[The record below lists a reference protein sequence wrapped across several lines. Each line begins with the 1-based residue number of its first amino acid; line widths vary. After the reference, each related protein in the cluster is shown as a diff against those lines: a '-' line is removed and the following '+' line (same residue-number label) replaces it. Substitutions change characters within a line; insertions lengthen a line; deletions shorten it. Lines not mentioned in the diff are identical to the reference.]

1 MKKSNRR
8 EDKKKFKL
16 TKSIVIGSPDAE
28 TDRILMDVFVKS
40 DELES
45 LLDVKNHKSII
56 IGRTGSGKSALIA
69 YLEGTQEKVCRIEPE
84 AMSLRFL
91 SNSTI
96 LKYFRELG
104 INLNFFYKVL
114 WKHVLIVELLKL
126 YFGEDTFR
134 KQNWIENFK
143 QKLFTSTKRNPRKE
157 RAIDYLTKW
166 SNDFWLDTEIRIK
179 EIEHTLENK
188 FLIETGRKFADLL
201 VGSSAENG
209 DKEKTLTEYRN
220 KAEKIINE
228 TQADEIFEILNIMK
242 SDIFTD
248 FSRKYFVVID
258 DLDKEWIPTDIR
270 YDLINALI
278 EVIKEFQVFQ
288 GPKIVIALRDNLHK
302 IVFSGLKHTGGQRE
316 KYKPL
321 YLHLDWTRDELE
333 QLLSKRLELITDNN
347 LNIKNAFEK
356 QYNSNKT
363 GFDYM
368 LERTFMRPRDVISFV
383 NHTIEN
389 ATNKSFFTLDL
400 IKKAELYYSNDR
412 LQAIEDEWAENYGNL
427 NDIYSFL
434 VGKYNGFRLKNIKEE
449 EFINLLLGE
458 NPENKYKGEL
468 LDIVL
473 KYKNNNI
480 KFSVLIKDI
489 VYILYQIGV
498 VGIKKGPTFPVCY
511 YYDKDIQLTINDLN
525 NDCKIYVH
533 KAFNAA
539 LKINTK
545 EMEADVF

>member
-1 MKKSNRR
+1 MKRSNKSS
-8 EDKKKFKL
+8 EVKKFKL
-16 TKSIVIGSPDAE
+16 TKNIVIGSPDAE
-28 TDRILMDVFVKS
+28 TDRILMNVFVKS
-40 DELES
+40 HELDS

-56 IGRTGSGKSALIA
+56 IGRTGSGKSALIS
-69 YLEGTQEKVCRIEPE
+69 YLERTQERVCRIEPE
-84 AMSLRFL
+84 AMSLRYL

-96 LKYFRELG
+96 LGYFRELG

-143 QKLFTSTKRNPRKE
+143 QKIFSSTKRNPRKE

-166 SNDFWLDTEIRIK
+166 SNDFWLDTEMRIK
-179 EIEHTLENK
+179 EIEHTLESK

-201 VGSSAENG
+201 GGGSAENS
-209 DKEKTLTEYRN
+209 DKEKRLTEYRN
-220 KAEKIINE
+220 KAERIINE
-228 TQADEIFEILNIMK
+228 TQADEIFEILNIMR
-242 SDIFTD
+242 SDIFID
-248 FSRKYFVVID
+248 FTRKYFIVID

-288 GPKIVIALRDNLHK
+288 GTKIVIALRDNLHK
-302 IVFSGLKHTGGQRE
+302 IIFSGLKHTGGQRE

-321 YLHLDWTRDELE
+321 YLHLDWTRDDLE

-347 LNIKNAFEK
+347 LNIKNAFER

-389 ATNKSFFTLDL
+389 ATNKSFFSLEL

-412 LQAIEDEWAENYGNL
+412 LQAIEDEWAENYGDL
-427 NDIYSFL
+427 RDLYSFL
-434 VGKYNGFRLKNIKEE
+434 IGKYNGFRLKNIKEE

-458 NPENKYKGEL
+458 NPELKYKGDL
-468 LDIVL
+468 LDIIL
-473 KYKNNNI
+473 KYKNNI

-489 VYILYQIGV
+489 IYILYQIGIL
-498 VGIKKGPTFPVCY
+498 GIKKGPTYPICF
-511 YYDKDIQLTINDLN
+511 YYDKEIQLTINDLN

-545 EMEADVF
+545 EMEADVY